1 MECSSLN
8 VSHYIDDQQEHTF
21 SLQLNFIIKPY
32 VGVVVERIGLF
43 FWNNF
48 DIFFNLLSRRLLL

>member
-8 VSHYIDDQQEHTF
+8 VSHYIDNQHERTF
-21 SLQLNFIIKPY
+21 SLQLNFVIKPY
-32 VGVVVERIGLF
+32 VGVVVERVGLF
-43 FWNNF
+43 FSNNF